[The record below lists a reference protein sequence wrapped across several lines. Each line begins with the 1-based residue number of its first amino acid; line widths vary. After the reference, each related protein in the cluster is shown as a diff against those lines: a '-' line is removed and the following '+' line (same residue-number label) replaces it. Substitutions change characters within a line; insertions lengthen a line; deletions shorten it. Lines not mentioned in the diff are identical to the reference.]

1 MKKQRYRIAIDVRG
15 IQDGFKDHSHRGIG
29 RFISALTPRLP
40 SLIPD
45 AEFFLLFHDGLP
57 RGNFDAQPGVKEI
70 TARPGVPFLGS
81 QKTISLQFALRPE
94 LKKIN
99 PDLTIFFSHEDALL
113 FWPGSVVFVYDLIPY
128 RFPELYNLRQ
138 GIKRKLRCKIMEKM
152 ARDADLI
159 FTISETSRKD
169 IEEFW
174 RIPANKIS
182 VVHAAVDNDIYF
194 RRDLEEIAAA
204 KKKYS
209 LPDRYLLYVG
219 GIDPRKNIQTMIKSY
234 KILLGRINDI
244 GLVMAGRLE
253 GQKDLPTLKK
263 SINDLGIH
271 DKITLPGYI
280 RDDDLPAV
288 YSGAEALIFPSLYE
302 GFGLP
307 ILESLSCGT
316 PVVASRSSAIPEVAG
331 ELVIYCN
338 VENPAELAE
347 AMEKALSD
355 SNERE
360 RFRTDGPRRA
370 RMFNWDKVASRA
382 ASDLR
387 RLLESKKKIR

>member
-15 IQDGFKDHSHRGIG
+15 SQDGFKDHSHRGIG
-29 RFISALTPRLP
+29 RFISALAPRLP
-40 SLIPD
+40 GLIPD

-57 RGNFDAQPGVKEI
+57 RGDLNPRRGVQEI
-70 TARPGVPFLGS
+70 FTRPGLAFFGA
-81 QKTISLQFALRPE
+81 QKTINLQFALRPE

-138 GIKRKLRCKIMEKM
+138 GIKRQLRCKMMEKM

-182 VVHAAVDNDIYF
+182 VVHAAVDNGIYF
-194 RRDLEEIAAA
+194 RRNLEEIAVARR
-204 KKKYS
+204 KYS

-219 GIDPRKNIQTMIKSY
+219 GIDPRKNIQTMIKAY
-234 KILLGRINDI
+234 YILLDRVNDI
-244 GLVMAGRLE
+244 SLVMAGRLE
-253 GQKDLPTLKK
+253 GQKDFPALKK
-263 SINDLGIH
+263 SINELGQRE
-271 DKITLPGYI
+271 KITFPGYI

-316 PVVASRSSAIPEVAG
+316 PVVASMSSAIPEAAG
-331 ELVIYCN
+331 ELAIYCD

-347 AMEKALSD
+347 ATEKALSD
-355 SNERE
+355 SNEKE
-360 RFRTDGPRRA
+360 RFRTGGPRRA
-370 RMFNWDKVASRA
+370 SLFNWDKVASRVA
-382 ASDLR
+382 WDLR
-387 RLLESKKKIR
+387 RLLESKRKIR

>member
-1 MKKQRYRIAIDVRG
+1 MNKQRYRIAIDVRG
-15 IQDGFKDHSHRGIG
+15 SQDGFKDHLHRGIG
-29 RFISALTPRLP
+29 RFISALAPRLP
-40 SLIPD
+40 GLIPD

-57 RGNFDAQPGVKEI
+57 RGDFNAQPGLKEI
-70 TARPGVPFLGS
+70 TARAGVPFLGA

-194 RRDLEEIAAA
+194 RRNLEEIAAA
-204 KKKYS
+204 KRKYS
-209 LPDRYLLYVG
+209 LPERYLLYVG

-244 GLVMAGRLE
+244 SLVMAGRLE
-253 GQKDLPTLKK
+253 GQKDLPILKK

-280 RDDDLPAV
+280 SDDDLPAV

-307 ILESLSCGT
+307 LLESLSCGT

-331 ELVIYCN
+331 ELAIYCN
-338 VENPAELAE
+338 VESPAELAE